1 MNKNSYI
8 RPDVQLVDFSL
19 SSSIAATCNHTAS
32 STDENSCLYKYNG
45 WTIFMATTAGCDFP
59 IEDGGQFCYH
69 VPTDDN
75 RIFAS

>member
-1 MNKNSYI
+1 MNKKAYI

-19 SSSIAATCNHTAS
+19 SSSIAATCNHIATS
-32 STDENSCLYKYNG
+32 GDINSCKYNYNG
-45 WTIFMATTAGCDFP
+45 LTVFTAETNCTFP
-59 IEDGGQFCYH
+59 IKDGGQFCYH

>member
-1 MNKNSYI
+1 MNKKAYI

-19 SSSIAATCNHTAS
+19 SSSIAATCSHIANFGN
-32 STDENSCLYKYNG
+32 ENNCKYEYNG
-45 WTIFMATTAGCDFP
+45 LTVFMTPESGCTFP
-59 IEDGGQFCYH
+59 IKDGGQFCYH